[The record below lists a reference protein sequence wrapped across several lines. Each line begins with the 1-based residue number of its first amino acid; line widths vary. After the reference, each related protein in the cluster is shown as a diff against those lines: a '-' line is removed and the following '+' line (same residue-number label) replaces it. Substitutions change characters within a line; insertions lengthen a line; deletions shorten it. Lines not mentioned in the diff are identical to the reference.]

1 MSSRNRRELIER
13 LVREIEETAR
23 NLDDVTIMHVCGS
36 HERTIV
42 EHGLRTL
49 LPDNVELVCGPGC
62 PVCVTTPGEIAAAVE
77 AAEEGF
83 IVCAFGDVY
92 RVPSPVGSLASAD
105 GDVVVVQSVRKAE
118 EVAKEND
125 RDVLY
130 LAVGFETTAPTTAAV
145 LLDDPPSNFYVL
157 SAHRLIPPA
166 MEWLVTEGAGV
177 DAFICP
183 GHVSTII
190 GVKPYEKVAE
200 HVPCVVAGFEP
211 EDVLLATLACL
222 RMVSEGKTGVVN
234 EYKRAVTE
242 EGNPVALKAMRTVF
256 EPEDRPWRGFP
267 TIPES
272 ALALKE
278 RFSDHDATEIGIE
291 PDYSLGSDPRCICD
305 KILRGQASPRDCP
318 LFGSECTPLEPVGPC
333 MVSEEG
339 PCFIEYRYGG
349 GAGCR

>member
-1 MSSRNRRELIER
+1 LMSSRDRRRLIHELTARIEEIARELDE
-13 LVREIEETAR
+13 
-23 NLDDVTIMHVCGS
+23 VTIMHVCGS

-42 EHGLRTL
+42 EHGLRSL
-49 LPDNVELVCGPGC
+49 LPENVNLVCGPGC
-62 PVCVTTPGEIAAAVE
+62 PVCVTTPGEIAAAVK

-83 IVCAFGDVY
+83 TVCAFGDVY
-92 RVPSPVGSLASAD
+92 RVPSPEGSLSSAE
-105 GDVVVVQSVRKAE
+105 GEVIVVQSARKAE
-118 EVAKEND
+118 EIAEERDN
-125 RDVLY
+125 DVLY

-145 LLDDPPSNFYVL
+145 LKDDPPSNFYVL

-166 MEWLVTEGAGV
+166 MEWLISKGSGV

-190 GVKPYEKVAE
+190 GTKPYERVAE
-200 HVPCVVAGFEP
+200 EVPCVVAGFEP

-222 RMVSEGKTGVVN
+222 KMIAEGKTGVVN
-234 EYKRAVTE
+234 EYKRAVRE
-242 EGNPVALKAMRTVF
+242 EGNPVALKVMNEVF

-267 TIPES
+267 TIPDS
-272 ALALKE
+272 ALALKDE
-278 RFSDHDATEIGIE
+278 FSDHDATEIGVE

-305 KILRGQASPRDCP
+305 RILRGEATPRDCP
-318 LFGSECTPLEPVGPC
+318 LFGDECTPLDPVGPC

-349 GAGCR
+349 GTT